1 MAEFGGALDRWLEA
15 PYVNA
20 AKDEADYEAWCEAK
34 GLDPADDHW
43 TEFEDARSDAEAE
56 YERKYA
62 QYHGNEDTAEG
73 YGFDY
78 E

>member
-1 MAEFGGALDRWLEA
+1 MEFGGALDRYLEA

-34 GLDPADDHW
+34 GLDPMYDHW
-43 TEFEDARSDAEAE
+43 DAYEDARYDE
-56 YERKYA
+56 
-62 QYHGNEDTAEG
+62 TEG
-73 YGFDY
+73 